1 MLSQLLGKK
10 ESKRVIYIEL
20 VYDLIFV
27 YIIGRNNAL
36 LHHAEGGF
44 ITFGTFLYYM
54 ICTLAVIQ
62 IWNYSTYY
70 MNVYGRNSSRDHIFL
85 FMNMVMMYSL
95 AQGTRTDWQNYH
107 TRYHI
112 MWALILINIAVQY
125 LIEYRHHTGDELH
138 TGRIKR
144 TVAILLIESV
154 IILAAIIEFN
164 EKGSSYCSAIAI
176 VFGLIATAASSKMG
190 CCHIVDFDH
199 LTERAMLYVVFTF
212 GEMIIGISIYFEED
226 ISVSN
231 FYYAAMTFLIVVGL
245 FLSYGRLFNHI
256 VDRHKK
262 TNGMLY
268 IFLHIFI
275 VFALNNVTVALEFMQ
290 EEHIDTYSKILFI
303 SISLL
308 IYFAF
313 LFALTRF
320 ARKRY
325 HFSVGFYFIMLAIA
339 ASFCA
344 LMILFHEIP
353 AVNIAITVVY
363 VYAVYFILRFSG
375 KRIVAHAEGSAADEN
390 DDDEEDEYEDH
401 DILE

>member
-1 MLSQLLGKK
+1 MLSQLFAKK
-10 ESKRVIYIEL
+10 ESKKVIYIEL

-44 ITFGTFLYYM
+44 IPFGTFFYYA

-85 FMNMVMMYSL
+85 FLNMFMMYSL

-125 LIEYRHHTGDELH
+125 IIEYRHHTGDELH

-144 TVAILLIESV
+144 TVTILLIEAV
-154 IILAAIIEFN
+154 IILAAILEFN
-164 EKGSSYCSAIAI
+164 ERGSSYCSAVAI

-212 GEMIIGISIYFEED
+212 GEMIIAISVYFEED

-245 FLSYGRLFNHI
+245 FLSYGRLFDHI

-290 EEHIDTYSKILFI
+290 NNHVDTYAKILFI
-303 SISLL
+303 AISLL

-344 LMILFHEIP
+344 LMILFHEMP

-375 KRIVAHAEGSAADEN
+375 KRIVAHAEGSDNAAIDD
-390 DDDEEDEYEDH
+390 DDDEDVDH
-401 DILE
+401 DILD